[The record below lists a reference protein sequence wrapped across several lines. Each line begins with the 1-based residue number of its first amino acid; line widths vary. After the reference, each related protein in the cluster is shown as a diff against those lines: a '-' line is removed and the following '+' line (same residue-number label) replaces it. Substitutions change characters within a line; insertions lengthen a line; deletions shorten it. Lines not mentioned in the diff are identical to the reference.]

1 MGVVF
6 TALCVVCAVL
16 LAPFAVRLWYHL
28 REVAR
33 ALYLTRNVPG
43 PASLPLLG
51 CLSTFLAV
59 WTDMHGTMHRMLQRY
74 GTTFRMQVLD
84 RVTLVVMDP
93 DDVQAVCTL
102 PALADKPKPYRLL
115 EHHLGMGLIN
125 MNGPAY
131 KRHRKAIT
139 PSLHLDILQDFVP
152 VFAKNA
158 EALAR
163 RLAPHADSGAP
174 FNSSPEFGMLTN
186 MTIMET
192 VMSMRNDGAADDEYV
207 AMANVLDEASTLIM
221 WRAMRPWWESDTLF
235 SLSSRYKAY
244 KETASAMNDLV
255 ERILRAKTEEVA
267 RGDPAPPRRRM
278 AFLDHVLRSP
288 EATRMSGD
296 ELRDELKTFLF
307 AGSTTSMDYLSL
319 VALTFTMY
327 PEVQAR
333 VHQASGRRGAKLCI
347 SIELNEVFGAPG
359 TPGADRPVSAADL
372 GHLQYTERALRE
384 VLRYAPPVPL
394 VFRTASEDVKL
405 PSGVLVPRGCMV
417 CLVPA
422 GTHRIADHFPE
433 PLRFDPDRFSPE
445 QSRGR
450 HPFAYIPFSAGTR
463 NCVGQR
469 YALMFAK
476 TVVATLLRRYAFERA
491 PGGPRDF
498 GEVSV
503 IPGITISV
511 RGGAVTLM
519 LCKLKCSTVL
529 QEIV

>member
-1 MGVVF
+1 MGVVL
-6 TALCVVCAVL
+6 TALCAVCAVL
-16 LAPFAVRLWYHL
+16 LAPYALRLWRHF
-28 REVAR
+28 REVVR
-33 ALYLTRNVPG
+33 AMYLTRNVPG
-43 PASLPLLG
+43 PPSLPLLG
-51 CLSTFLAV
+51 CVPTFLGV
-59 WTDMHGTMHRMLQRY
+59 WTDMHGTMHRLLQSY

-93 DDVQAVCTL
+93 DDVQAVCTH
-102 PALADKPKPYRLL
+102 PALANKAKPYKLL
-115 EHHLGMGLIN
+115 ENHLGSGLIN

-163 RLAPHADSGAP
+163 RLRQHADSGAP

-192 VMSMRNDGAADDEYV
+192 VMSMGNEGASENEYV
-207 AMANVLDEASTLIM
+207 DMANVLDEASTLIM
-221 WRAMRPWWESDTLF
+221 WRAMRPWWENDAVFTLC
-235 SLSSRYKAY
+235 SRYKAY
-244 KETASAMNDLV
+244 NETASTMNEMV
-255 ERILRAKTEEVA
+255 TRILHTKSAEVS

-278 AFLDHVLRSP
+278 AFLDHVLRSS
-288 EATRMSGD
+288 EGANMSGD

-307 AGSTTSMDYLSL
+307 AGSTTSMDFLSL
-319 VALTFTMY
+319 VALALTMF
-327 PEVQAR
+327 PDIQSRVQQEVD
-333 VHQASGRRGAKLCI
+333 
-347 SIELNEVFGAPG
+347 EVFGAPG
-359 TPGADRPVSAADL
+359 TEGADRPMVSEDL
-372 GHLQYTERALRE
+372 GHLQYTERVLRE

-394 VFRTASEDVKL
+394 MFRSAAEDVKL
-405 PSGVLVPRGCMV
+405 PSGTLVPRGCMV

-422 GTHRIADHFPE
+422 GTHRIPEHFPD
-433 PLRFDPDRFSPE
+433 PLRFDPDRFLPE

-469 YALMFAK
+469 YALMFSK
-476 TVVATLLRRYAFERA
+476 TIVATLVRRFTFVRA
-491 PGGPRDF
+491 PGGPKDF

-503 IPGITISV
+503 VPGITISV
-511 RGGAVTLM
+511 RGGAVV
-519 LCKLKCSTVL
+519 CV
-529 QEIV
+529 QHRVQHRQRAAA